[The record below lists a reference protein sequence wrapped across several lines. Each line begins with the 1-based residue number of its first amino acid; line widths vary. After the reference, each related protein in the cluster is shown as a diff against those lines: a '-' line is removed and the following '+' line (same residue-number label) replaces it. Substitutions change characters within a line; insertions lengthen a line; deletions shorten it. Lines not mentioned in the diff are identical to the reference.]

1 MVPPDAL
8 TPGERRRLFIETAA
22 GLEPAAWWLRVAGPH
37 PHRQQQG

>member
-22 GLEPAAWWLRVAGPH
+22 GLEPAAWWLRAAGPH